1 MEHRNDLYK
10 DWLGAFAAIGSPAVS
25 RDTAARILAVVY
37 VHGNNEA
44 MVYSKKLRL
53 ELDHIKQMYHVD
65 GGESPDRDIVVLI
78 KQYVKELEDFHEE
91 HKNDKND
98 TGVIFHNHAP
108 EWAGQMFMERYS
120 VKLIN

>member
-1 MEHRNDLYK
+1 MEHRKNLYK

-44 MVYSKKLRL
+44 MVYNQKFLSDV
-53 ELDHIKQMYHVD
+53 DHIKRMYHIN
-65 GGESPDRDIVVLI
+65 GGDTPDPDVVMLI
-78 KQYVKELEDFHEE
+78 KNYVKELELYRDRYKDDPVGEAVFHS
-91 HKNDKND
+91 
-98 TGVIFHNHAP
+98 HAP
-108 EWAGQMFMERYS
+108 EWAKKMFLESYG